1 MAHERLA
8 AMSVAQC
15 RDEVLRLARDRETF
29 ARLVL
34 DELHD
39 SELSPIAITRLVS
52 PIAITRLVVAV
63 DDELRA
69 AIARLGAAMESV
81 DAPATPIAHPDSP
94 VLLDPPEASV
104 KAAEVYR
111 ERVLEALRL
120 WDMRPGDTRHAI
132 EVVQEVELP

>member
-39 SELSPIAITRLVS
+39 SELS

>member
-1 MAHERLA
+1 
-8 AMSVAQC
+8 MSVAQC

-39 SELSPIAITRLVS
+39 SELS